1 MTVRSRFFCCWG
13 PFFADLTAA
22 GDIITGPSFVEEYL
36 STDLLGD
43 HGRRRRVILR
53 DIDSGVFMLALE
65 YMYALLTPVG
75 LSTTRVA
82 ELLLATNSI
91 GLEPL
96 KSWCETTLADRM
108 KYDLSLGAP
117 ELLRV
122 AKSIGAGALEAACVQ
137 EIADRCGGV

>member
-1 MTVRSRFFCCWG
+1 M
-13 PFFADLTAA
+13 
-22 GDIITGPSFVEEYL
+22 
-36 STDLLGD
+36 
-43 HGRRRRVILR
+43 R